1 MPQIF
6 NRTINAISRLTLFG
20 GIFAVALVTW
30 GWAELITS
38 RYFTQEKIPVEQP
51 VPFSHRHHVS
61 GLGIDCRYCHTTVEV
76 GPFAGIPPTAT
87 CMNCHKQVWASS
99 NMLEPIR
106 ASLRENRPI
115 QWQRV
120 NSVPDFVYF
129 DHSIHVNKG
138 VGCETCHGRVD
149 EMPLTWKDQ
158 SLFMSWCLECHRNPE
173 KHLRPVD
180 QVFTMGWKPPID
192 QETLGRQL
200 MQQYN
205 IEPTFKLTNCSIC
218 HR

>member
-6 NRTINAISRLTLFG
+6 NRTINAISRLTIFG
-20 GIFAVALVTW
+20 GIFAVVVVTW
-30 GWAELITS
+30 GWAEVITS
-38 RYFTQEKIPVEQP
+38 GYFTEEKIPVEQP
-51 VPFSHRHHVS
+51 VPFSHEHHVS

-87 CMNCHKQVWASS
+87 CMNCHKQVWANSD
-99 NMLEPIR
+99 MLEPVR
-106 ASLRENRPI
+106 ASLRDNLPI
-115 QWQRV
+115 HWQRV
-120 NSVPDFVYF
+120 NAVPDFVYF

-149 EMPLTWKDQ
+149 QMPLTWKEH
-158 SLFMSWCLECHRNPE
+158 SLYMSWCLDCHRSPE
-173 KHLRPVD
+173 KFLRPLD
-180 QVFTMGWKPPID
+180 QVFTMGWKPPIE

-200 MQQYN
+200 MAEYH

>member
-20 GIFAVALVTW
+20 GIFAVGIVTW

-38 RYFTQEKIPVEQP
+38 RYFTEEKIPVEQP

-76 GPFAGIPPTAT
+76 SPFAGIPPTAT
-87 CMNCHKQVWASS
+87 CMNCHKQVWSTS
-99 NMLEPIR
+99 NMLEPVR

-120 NSVPDFVYF
+120 NSIPDFVYF

-149 EMPLTWKDQ
+149 EMPLTWKEH
-158 SLFMSWCLECHRNPE
+158 SLFMSWCLACHRNPE

>member
-1 MPQIF
+1 
-6 NRTINAISRLTLFG
+6 
-20 GIFAVALVTW
+20 VTW

-38 RYFTQEKIPVEQP
+38 RYFTEEKIPVEQP

-76 GPFAGIPPTAT
+76 SPFAGIPPTAT
-87 CMNCHKQVWASS
+87 CMNCHKQVWSTS
-99 NMLEPIR
+99 NMLEPVR

-149 EMPLTWKDQ
+149 EMPLTWKEH

-173 KHLRPVD
+173 KYLRPVD